1 MPIWLDRAMFYI
13 GEKEVKGLTH
23 NPRIISWWE
32 KIKAPFRDDESS
44 WCAGFCGGVLEEC
57 GIKSSRS
64 AAARSYLRWGQEV
77 DALVGSIVVLW
88 RGQKEGWQGHVGF
101 LVGRDP
107 WGNLLILGGN
117 QGDEVSIKPFPVHR
131 VLSYRWPDGY
141 IAPQP
146 QGLARIPILK
156 DYGSIST
163 NEA

>member
-1 MPIWLDRAMFYI
+1 MQWLERAKSYI
-13 GEKEVKGLTH
+13 GTKEVKGEKH
-23 NPRIISWWE
+23 NPKIIDWWI
-32 KIKAPFRDDESS
+32 KIKSNIRDDESP
-44 WCAGFCGGVLEEC
+44 WCGAFVSGVLEEC
-57 GIKSSRS
+57 DIQSSRS
-64 AAARSYLRWGQEV
+64 PAARSYLKWGQEV
-77 DALVGSIVVLW
+77 DACVGAIVVLW
-88 RGQKEGWQGHVGF
+88 RGSPDGWQGHVGF

-146 QGLARIPILK
+146 QGLARVPILK